1 MILELFILLNCL
13 TLKVSYYNLKER
25 DLIIISNS
33 LSIISKHHQGV
44 PYLKMKTKIISII
57 LLILIV
63 PPILFCVLNSSYE
76 LYVNHQENIAYS
88 KMQQAVD
95 KHGYNAISLEPVKA
109 RIKFFHI
116 YEYKSSFSNQK
127 TLNKNRQLFNKVGY
141 KIGKHDDLETPY
153 KYSISALKSNG
164 KWTVYIKEE
173 PFGKEKSYRED

>member
-25 DLIIISNS
+25 DHIIISNS

-88 KMQQAVD
+88 KMQQAV
-95 KHGYNAISLEPVKA
+95 V
-109 RIKFFHI
+109 
-116 YEYKSSFSNQK
+116 
-127 TLNKNRQLFNKVGY
+127 
-141 KIGKHDDLETPY
+141 KHDDLETPY

>member
-25 DLIIISNS
+25 DHIIISNS
-33 LSIISKHHQGV
+33 LSIISKHHQEV

-76 LYVNHQENIAYS
+76 LYINHQENIAYS

-95 KHGYNAISLEPVKA
+95 
-109 RIKFFHI
+109 
-116 YEYKSSFSNQK
+116 
-127 TLNKNRQLFNKVGY
+127 
-141 KIGKHDDLETPY
+141 KHDDLETPY

>member
-25 DLIIISNS
+25 DHIIISNS
-33 LSIISKHHQGV
+33 LSIISKHHQEV

-95 KHGYNAISLEPVKA
+95 KH
-109 RIKFFHI
+109 
-116 YEYKSSFSNQK
+116 
-127 TLNKNRQLFNKVGY
+127 
-141 KIGKHDDLETPY
+141 DDLETPY

>member
-1 MILELFILLNCL
+1 MTLELFILLNCL

-25 DLIIISNS
+25 DHIIISNS

-95 KHGYNAISLEPVKA
+95 KH
-109 RIKFFHI
+109 
-116 YEYKSSFSNQK
+116 
-127 TLNKNRQLFNKVGY
+127 
-141 KIGKHDDLETPY
+141 DDLETPY

>member
-33 LSIISKHHQGV
+33 LSTISKHHQGV

-95 KHGYNAISLEPVKA
+95 KH
-109 RIKFFHI
+109 
-116 YEYKSSFSNQK
+116 
-127 TLNKNRQLFNKVGY
+127 
-141 KIGKHDDLETPY
+141 DDLETPY

>member
-25 DLIIISNS
+25 DHIIISNS

-95 KHGYNAISLEPVKA
+95 KH
-109 RIKFFHI
+109 
-116 YEYKSSFSNQK
+116 
-127 TLNKNRQLFNKVGY
+127 
-141 KIGKHDDLETPY
+141 DDLETPY

>member
-1 MILELFILLNCL
+1 MFILLNCL

-25 DLIIISNS
+25 DHIIISNS
-33 LSIISKHHQGV
+33 LSIISEHHQGV

-95 KHGYNAISLEPVKA
+95 KH
-109 RIKFFHI
+109 
-116 YEYKSSFSNQK
+116 
-127 TLNKNRQLFNKVGY
+127 
-141 KIGKHDDLETPY
+141 DDLETPY
-153 KYSISALKSNG
+153 KYSISALKSNE

>member
-13 TLKVSYYNLKER
+13 TLKVSYYNFKER
-25 DLIIISNS
+25 DHTIISNS
-33 LSIISKHHQGV
+33 LSIISKHHQEV

-95 KHGYNAISLEPVKA
+95 KH
-109 RIKFFHI
+109 
-116 YEYKSSFSNQK
+116 
-127 TLNKNRQLFNKVGY
+127 
-141 KIGKHDDLETPY
+141 DDLETPY

>member
-13 TLKVSYYNLKER
+13 TLKVSYYNFKER
-25 DLIIISNS
+25 DHTIISNS

-95 KHGYNAISLEPVKA
+95 KH
-109 RIKFFHI
+109 
-116 YEYKSSFSNQK
+116 
-127 TLNKNRQLFNKVGY
+127 
-141 KIGKHDDLETPY
+141 DDLETPY

>member
-13 TLKVSYYNLKER
+13 TLKVSYYNFKER
-25 DLIIISNS
+25 DHTIISNS
-33 LSIISKHHQGV
+33 LSIISKHHQEV

-76 LYVNHQENIAYS
+76 LYINHQENIAYS

-95 KHGYNAISLEPVKA
+95 
-109 RIKFFHI
+109 
-116 YEYKSSFSNQK
+116 
-127 TLNKNRQLFNKVGY
+127 
-141 KIGKHDDLETPY
+141 KHDDLETPY

-164 KWTVYIKEE
+164 KWAVYIKEE

>member
-1 MILELFILLNCL
+1 
-13 TLKVSYYNLKER
+13 
-25 DLIIISNS
+25 
-33 LSIISKHHQGV
+33 
-44 PYLKMKTKIISII
+44 MKTKIISII

-63 PPILFCVLNSSYE
+63 PPILFYVLNSSYE

-95 KHGYNAISLEPVKA
+95 
-109 RIKFFHI
+109 
-116 YEYKSSFSNQK
+116 
-127 TLNKNRQLFNKVGY
+127 
-141 KIGKHDDLETPY
+141 KHDDLETPY

>member
-13 TLKVSYYNLKER
+13 TLKISYYNFKER
-25 DLIIISNS
+25 DHTIISNS
-33 LSIISKHHQGV
+33 LSIISKHHQEV

-76 LYVNHQENIAYS
+76 LYINHQENIAYS

-95 KHGYNAISLEPVKA
+95 
-109 RIKFFHI
+109 
-116 YEYKSSFSNQK
+116 
-127 TLNKNRQLFNKVGY
+127 
-141 KIGKHDDLETPY
+141 KHDDLETPY

>member
-25 DLIIISNS
+25 DHIIISNS

-88 KMQQAVD
+88 KMQHAV
-95 KHGYNAISLEPVKA
+95 
-109 RIKFFHI
+109 
-116 YEYKSSFSNQK
+116 
-127 TLNKNRQLFNKVGY
+127 
-141 KIGKHDDLETPY
+141 GKHDDLETPY

>member
-25 DLIIISNS
+25 DHIIISNS

-63 PPILFCVLNSSYE
+63 PPILFYVLNSSYE

-88 KMQQAVD
+88 KMQRAV
-95 KHGYNAISLEPVKA
+95 
-109 RIKFFHI
+109 
-116 YEYKSSFSNQK
+116 
-127 TLNKNRQLFNKVGY
+127 
-141 KIGKHDDLETPY
+141 GKHDDLETPY

>member
-1 MILELFILLNCL
+1 
-13 TLKVSYYNLKER
+13 
-25 DLIIISNS
+25 
-33 LSIISKHHQGV
+33 
-44 PYLKMKTKIISII
+44 MKTKIISII

-95 KHGYNAISLEPVKA
+95 KH
-109 RIKFFHI
+109 
-116 YEYKSSFSNQK
+116 
-127 TLNKNRQLFNKVGY
+127 
-141 KIGKHDDLETPY
+141 DDLETPY
-153 KYSISALKSNG
+153 KYSISALKSNE

>member
-25 DLIIISNS
+25 DHIIISNS

-95 KHGYNAISLEPVKA
+95 KH
-109 RIKFFHI
+109 
-116 YEYKSSFSNQK
+116 
-127 TLNKNRQLFNKVGY
+127 
-141 KIGKHDDLETPY
+141 DDLETTY

>member
-1 MILELFILLNCL
+1 MILELCILLNCL

-25 DLIIISNS
+25 DNIIISNS

-95 KHGYNAISLEPVKA
+95 KH
-109 RIKFFHI
+109 
-116 YEYKSSFSNQK
+116 
-127 TLNKNRQLFNKVGY
+127 
-141 KIGKHDDLETPY
+141 DDLETPY

>member
-25 DLIIISNS
+25 DHIIISNS

-63 PPILFCVLNSSYE
+63 PPILFSVLNSSYE

-95 KHGYNAISLEPVKA
+95 
-109 RIKFFHI
+109 
-116 YEYKSSFSNQK
+116 
-127 TLNKNRQLFNKVGY
+127 
-141 KIGKHDDLETPY
+141 KHDDLETPY

>member
-13 TLKVSYYNLKER
+13 TLKVSYYNFKER
-25 DLIIISNS
+25 DHTIISNS
-33 LSIISKHHQGV
+33 LSIISKHHQEV

-76 LYVNHQENIAYS
+76 LYINHQENIAYS

-95 KHGYNAISLEPVKA
+95 
-109 RIKFFHI
+109 
-116 YEYKSSFSNQK
+116 
-127 TLNKNRQLFNKVGY
+127 
-141 KIGKHDDLETPY
+141 KHDDLETPY

>member
-1 MILELFILLNCL
+1 MFILLNCL

-25 DLIIISNS
+25 DHIIISNS

-95 KHGYNAISLEPVKA
+95 KH
-109 RIKFFHI
+109 
-116 YEYKSSFSNQK
+116 
-127 TLNKNRQLFNKVGY
+127 
-141 KIGKHDDLETPY
+141 DDLETPY

>member
-1 MILELFILLNCL
+1 MILVLFILLNCL

-25 DLIIISNS
+25 DHIIISNS

-95 KHGYNAISLEPVKA
+95 KH
-109 RIKFFHI
+109 
-116 YEYKSSFSNQK
+116 
-127 TLNKNRQLFNKVGY
+127 
-141 KIGKHDDLETPY
+141 DDLETPY

>member
-13 TLKVSYYNLKER
+13 TLKLSYYNLKER
-25 DLIIISNS
+25 DHIIISNS

-95 KHGYNAISLEPVKA
+95 KH
-109 RIKFFHI
+109 
-116 YEYKSSFSNQK
+116 
-127 TLNKNRQLFNKVGY
+127 
-141 KIGKHDDLETPY
+141 DDLETPY

>member
-25 DLIIISNS
+25 DHIIISNS

-95 KHGYNAISLEPVKA
+95 KH
-109 RIKFFHI
+109 
-116 YEYKSSFSNQK
+116 
-127 TLNKNRQLFNKVGY
+127 
-141 KIGKHDDLETPY
+141 DDLETPY

-173 PFGKEKSYRED
+173 TFGKEKSYRED

>member
-25 DLIIISNS
+25 DNIIISNS

-88 KMQQAVD
+88 KMQQAV
-95 KHGYNAISLEPVKA
+95 
-109 RIKFFHI
+109 
-116 YEYKSSFSNQK
+116 
-127 TLNKNRQLFNKVGY
+127 
-141 KIGKHDDLETPY
+141 GKHDDLETPY

>member
-25 DLIIISNS
+25 DHIIISNS

-88 KMQQAVD
+88 NMQQAVD
-95 KHGYNAISLEPVKA
+95 
-109 RIKFFHI
+109 
-116 YEYKSSFSNQK
+116 
-127 TLNKNRQLFNKVGY
+127 
-141 KIGKHDDLETPY
+141 KHDDLETPY

>member
-25 DLIIISNS
+25 DNIIISNS

-95 KHGYNAISLEPVKA
+95 KH
-109 RIKFFHI
+109 
-116 YEYKSSFSNQK
+116 
-127 TLNKNRQLFNKVGY
+127 
-141 KIGKHDDLETPY
+141 DDLETPY

>member
-25 DLIIISNS
+25 DNIIISNS

-44 PYLKMKTKIISII
+44 PYLKMKTKII

-95 KHGYNAISLEPVKA
+95 KH
-109 RIKFFHI
+109 
-116 YEYKSSFSNQK
+116 
-127 TLNKNRQLFNKVGY
+127 
-141 KIGKHDDLETPY
+141 DDLETPY

>member
-25 DLIIISNS
+25 DHIIISNS

-95 KHGYNAISLEPVKA
+95 KHG
-109 RIKFFHI
+109 
-116 YEYKSSFSNQK
+116 
-127 TLNKNRQLFNKVGY
+127 
-141 KIGKHDDLETPY
+141 
-153 KYSISALKSNG
+153 
-164 KWTVYIKEE
+164 
-173 PFGKEKSYRED
+173 

>member
-1 MILELFILLNCL
+1 MILELFIFLNCL

-25 DLIIISNS
+25 DHIIISNS

-95 KHGYNAISLEPVKA
+95 KH
-109 RIKFFHI
+109 
-116 YEYKSSFSNQK
+116 
-127 TLNKNRQLFNKVGY
+127 
-141 KIGKHDDLETPY
+141 DDLETPY

>member
-25 DLIIISNS
+25 DHIIISNS

-76 LYVNHQENIAYS
+76 LYINHQENIAYS

-95 KHGYNAISLEPVKA
+95 
-109 RIKFFHI
+109 
-116 YEYKSSFSNQK
+116 
-127 TLNKNRQLFNKVGY
+127 
-141 KIGKHDDLETPY
+141 KHDDLETPY

>member
-13 TLKVSYYNLKER
+13 TLKVSYYNFKER
-25 DLIIISNS
+25 DHTIISNS
-33 LSIISKHHQGV
+33 LSIISKHHQEV

-76 LYVNHQENIAYS
+76 LYINHQENIAYS

-95 KHGYNAISLEPVKA
+95 
-109 RIKFFHI
+109 
-116 YEYKSSFSNQK
+116 
-127 TLNKNRQLFNKVGY
+127 
-141 KIGKHDDLETPY
+141 KHDDLETPY

-173 PFGKEKSYRED
+173 PFGKEKSHRED

>member
-13 TLKVSYYNLKER
+13 TLKVSYYNFKER
-25 DLIIISNS
+25 DHTIISNS
-33 LSIISKHHQGV
+33 LSIISKHHQEV

-88 KMQQAVD
+88 KMQRAVD
-95 KHGYNAISLEPVKA
+95 
-109 RIKFFHI
+109 
-116 YEYKSSFSNQK
+116 
-127 TLNKNRQLFNKVGY
+127 
-141 KIGKHDDLETPY
+141 KHDDLETPY